1 MRANRSSSV
10 IVATLPGKG
19 RSWRMASGVFCATA
33 STAPRSAA
41 PATPVESPRK
51 SLRSTHR
58 SCQAKVLRH
67 FHLRLGTFPSAI
79 IARDID
85 GLTEHW
91 DAESVPR
98 AISSIKTLFRRGQLR
113 NSVYFA
119 TKNGRVN
126 NLQNQS
132 ASETEGVRCRRA
144 GSDRSAARHHLP
156 AVSRADHIEP
166 DAPGLPHT
174 IDEAIP
180 DVGGR

>member
-1 MRANRSSSV
+1 
-10 IVATLPGKG
+10 
-19 RSWRMASGVFCATA
+19 
-33 STAPRSAA
+33 
-41 PATPVESPRK
+41 
-51 SLRSTHR
+51 
-58 SCQAKVLRH
+58 
-67 FHLRLGTFPSAI
+67 I

-132 ASETEGVRCRRA
+132 ASETARVRCRRA
-144 GSDRSAARHHLP
+144 GRERSAACHHLP
-156 AVSRADHIEP
+156 AVLVAYHLEQ
-166 DAPGLPHT
+166 DAPGLPQT